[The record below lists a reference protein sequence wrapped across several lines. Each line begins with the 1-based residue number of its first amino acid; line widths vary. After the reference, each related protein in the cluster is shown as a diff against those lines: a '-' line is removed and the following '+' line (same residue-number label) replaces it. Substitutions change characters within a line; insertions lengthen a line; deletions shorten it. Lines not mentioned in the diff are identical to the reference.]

1 MSENQKNDIDDI
13 LHGLS
18 IRYSSDIYTTLISV
32 VQGLAI
38 ATLLMMFDKL
48 FISGP
53 PREICSY
60 ATLSVVLKMVTCFFV
75 ICLVWHRY
83 IISNQFHTW
92 MLGPVD
98 TVIPFCF
105 SVLQAILIYVV
116 PLEDSLFLWTFSLL
130 TLLGLWAYQNVIT
143 QHSHFWIRAWF
154 EQHYDKPAGIG
165 MFLYDEMKSY
175 AEKGRKHM
183 TIYAIFFIL
192 LCVISLKY
200 SAVSIVIIFIALL
213 STMYE
218 LFWADFRRNLKK
230 SFKQRGL
237 NDSVSQVV

>member
-1 MSENQKNDIDDI
+1 MSRNQKNDIDDI

-48 FISGP
+48 FISNP
-53 PREICSY
+53 ISEIYSC
-60 ATLSVVLKMVTCFFV
+60 ATLLVVLKLLTCFFV

-98 TVIPFCF
+98 TIIPFCF
-105 SVLQAILIYVV
+105 SVLQAILIYVI
-116 PLEDSLFLWTFSLL
+116 PLGDSWFLLTFSLL
-130 TLLGLWAYQNVIT
+130 TLLGIWAYQNVIT
-143 QHSHFWIRAWF
+143 QHSHFWIREWF
-154 EQHYDKPAGIG
+154 EKHYDKPAGIG
-165 MFLYDEMKSY
+165 IFLYDEMKDY

-183 TIYAIFFIL
+183 VIFTVIFIL
-192 LCVISLKY
+192 LSIISLKY
-200 SAVSIVIIFIALL
+200 SAVNIVMVFIALL
-213 STMYE
+213 STIYE
-218 LFWADFRRNLKK
+218 LFWADFRRNIKK
-230 SFKQRGL
+230 SFKRRGL
-237 NDSVSQVV
+237 NDPGSQVA